1 MKSYI
6 ALLFSLLSCL
16 GCSESSSDYE
26 NSDTP
31 EEMYFCLIEYSTPQD
46 YSLEVGELPPF
57 RDKILFCRW
66 EDNGFIGEKLSKG
79 KCDPSHL
86 PDIFPIRKMN
96 EYRVPKGAGLCGN
109 VEFRSQVRA
118 IQPKTETYDYVEFSY
133 NSSDIADLEY
143 TIGYARQRLG
153 YPTKTV
159 YTDYEDVVVELDP
172 KFNPWG
178 DHLCESYVDYIQ
190 SELPQAQRV
199 RCRE

>member
-16 GCSESSSDYE
+16 GCSESSGDYE
-26 NSDTP
+26 NSDAL
-31 EEMYFCLIEYSTPQD
+31 EEMYLCLIEYSTPQD

-57 RDKILFCRW
+57 RDTIRFCRW
-66 EDNGFIGEKLSKG
+66 EDNGFVGGEFSKG
-79 KCDPSHL
+79 KCAPSHL
-86 PDIFPIRKMN
+86 PAIFPIRKVN
-96 EYRVPKGAGLCGN
+96 EYRLLIEEVDCGN
-109 VEFRSQVRA
+109 VEFKSQVRA
-118 IQPKTETYDYVEFSY
+118 SQLKTKAYDYVEFSY
-133 NSSDIADLEY
+133 NSSDITDLKY

-159 YTDYEDVVVELDP
+159 YTDYKNVVVELDP

-178 DHLCESYVDYIQ
+178 DHLCESYADYIQ
-190 SELPQAQRV
+190 SELPQAQTV